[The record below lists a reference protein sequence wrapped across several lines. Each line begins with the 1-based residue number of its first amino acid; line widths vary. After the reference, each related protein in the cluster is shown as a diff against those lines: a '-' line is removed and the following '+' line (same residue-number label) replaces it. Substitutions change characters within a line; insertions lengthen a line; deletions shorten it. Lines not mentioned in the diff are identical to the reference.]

1 RNMHYNS
8 AYIKATHHKKTV
20 NYTDMGHKWPQ
31 GAHRA
36 LMRRRVG
43 KKQKLARPLHNP
55 TCGKYIDA
63 VRRL

>member
-1 RNMHYNS
+1 MHYNS
-8 AYIKATHHKKTV
+8 AKIEASHHEKAAI
-20 NYTDMGHKWPQ
+20 YTDMGHKSPQ

-43 KKQKLARPLHNP
+43 KKQKLARPLHDLPDVN
-55 TCGKYIDA
+55 YINA